1 MTVETEEDLEKL
13 RVIGRI
19 VASCLKHMAARL
31 EPGMTTQELDDI
43 GARYLELH
51 GARSAPQLT
60 YDFPGATCIS
70 INEEVAHGI
79 PGERVIEVGDL
90 VNIDVSAEKDGYFGD
105 TGGSYPIGKPT
116 PMQAKVCEATRE
128 ALTRALKEAKAG
140 APLNQV
146 GIAVEKVAKRNRLS
160 VIRDLCSHGVG
171 RALHEAPG
179 DIPSYYDPRDK
190 RRFHKGMVLTL
201 EPFLT
206 TGPRYVTTADDGWTL
221 LSVRGAVTAQYEHT
235 LVVTEGKPLL
245 MTVAA

>member
-1 MTVETEEDLEKL
+1 MTIETEEDLEKL

-19 VASCLKHMAARL
+19 VASCLKHMAARM
-31 EPGMTTQELDDI
+31 EPGMTTRELDEI
-43 GARYLELH
+43 GARYLEQH

-70 INEEVAHGI
+70 INEQVAHGI
-79 PGERVIEVGDL
+79 PGERVISKGDL

-105 TGGSYPIGKPT
+105 TGGSFAVGEPSPL
-116 PMQAKVCEATRE
+116 QAKVCEATQE

-140 APLNQV
+140 ALLNRV
-146 GIAVEKVAKRNRLS
+146 GVAVEKVAKRSRLH

-206 TGPRYVTTADDGWTL
+206 TGPRYVKTHEDGWTL
-221 LSVRGAVTAQYEHT
+221 LSTMGSVTAQYEHT
-235 LVVTEGKPLL
+235 LVVTEGRPLL